1 MSAFDAN
8 TWIGRWP
15 FAFLTERSP
24 RSLTAHL
31 RARGIDRAIVS
42 PLDAVFAPEP
52 GPANRALLRSTRS
65 IQELVPVPVINPA
78 LANWRDELDVCT
90 RDPRVRMVRVLPSYH
105 GIRLGSRAMTALLV
119 ELRLRGVRLAIQI
132 RLIDERHEHHALR
145 IKPVSLRE
153 LSRLLAAHSGG
164 PVLVSGLLRSE
175 MKALA
180 PEHPHMLADLSF
192 AEWHETVQDL
202 LAKVRLEQLVF
213 ASHTPF
219 LVTSAASAKI
229 AASGLKGSRLAS
241 LSFRNLERF
250 LQT

>member
-8 TWIGRWP
+8 SWIGRWP

-24 RSLTAHL
+24 RSLMAHL

-52 GPANRALLRSTRS
+52 GPANRALLRSTRL
-65 IQELVPVPVINPA
+65 IPDLVPVPVINPI
-78 LANWRDELDVCT
+78 LPNWRDELDVCA

-105 GIRLGSRAMTALLV
+105 RIRLGGRPMAELML
-119 ELRLRGVRLAIQI
+119 ELRQRSVRLAIQV

-145 IKPVSLRE
+145 VKPVPMRE
-153 LSRLLAAHSGG
+153 LSRLLAAHPES

-175 MKALA
+175 MKTLA
-180 PEHPHMLADLSF
+180 PQHAHMLADLSF
-192 AEWHETVQDL
+192 AEWHDTVQDL

-219 LVTSAASAKI
+219 LVTAAASAKL
-229 AASGLKGSRLAS
+229 ATSGLNGSRLAS
-241 LSFRNLERF
+241 LTHRNLERF
-250 LQT
+250 LQS